1 MAETLKYLHLTFAEP
16 PDRCLHPSCAAG
28 TAGAAAQLP
37 LDGFVFTTEAHA
49 LPVVGPA
56 AQSRVTP
63 LYDLPRHLLFPF
75 EAAAAATGGGS
86 KDSGGGTEQQAK
98 QQQQQPEGRE
108 MREGEAAGQATAD
121 AAASARETAAEL

>member
-1 MAETLKYLHLTFAEP
+1 MSIVSPPQMESFFVAETLKYLHLTFAEP

-63 LYDLPRHLLFPF
+63 LYDLPATCCSRSKRRRRRQE
-75 EAAAAATGGGS
+75 EAARTV
-86 KDSGGGTEQQAK
+86 E
-98 QQQQQPEGRE
+98 
-108 MREGEAAGQATAD
+108 EARSSRRSSSSSSQ
-121 AAASARETAAEL
+121 RVER